1 MFIKHK
7 ITGQIIDTDKPDD
20 YIKSGS
26 WAMLPDEKIGGVYGE
41 FSKTQLMQMSGE
53 RRDLPKSEIVGQMA
67 INREAVNV
75 NFTDDLI

>member
-7 ITGQIIDTDKPDD
+7 ITGQIIGTDKPDE

-26 WAMLPDEKIGGVYGE
+26 WAYLPDDKVGGVYNE
-41 FSKTQLMQMSGE
+41 FSKTQLMQISGE
-53 RRDLPKSEIVGQMA
+53 RKDLPKSEIVGQMI
-67 INREAVNV
+67 INRELVNV

>member
-26 WAMLPDEKIGGVYGE
+26 WAMLHDEKIGGVYGE

-53 RRDLPKSEIVGQMA
+53 RKDLPKSEIVGQMA